1 LLNVLAGRITGGSG
15 GKVLSGTLTANGEV
29 IKPTSF
35 RKNVAYVTQEDALF
49 STATA
54 REALEFSAK
63 LRLPKSVSKQER
75 DTLVN
80 DIIDSLGLRKCEN
93 TLVGSELIRGLS
105 GGERKRVA
113 IGVELVSN
121 PTCLFLDEPTSG
133 LDSYSAL
140 NVVHILKAISDTGCT
155 IICSIHQPSSEV
167 FNSFD
172 SLVLLGQGNVVF
184 VS

>member
-1 LLNVLAGRITGGSG
+1 MT
-15 GKVLSGTLTANGEV
+15 GTLTANGEKV
-29 IKPTSF
+29 KPTAF
-35 RKNVAYVTQEDALF
+35 RRNVAYVTQEDALF
-49 STATA
+49 PTATA

-63 LRLPKSVSKQER
+63 LRLPKNTTKAER
-75 DTLVN
+75 ETLVN
-80 DIIDSLGLRKCEN
+80 DMINSLGLKRCEN
-93 TLVGSELIRGLS
+93 TMVGSELIRGCS

-133 LDSYSAL
+133 LDSWSAL
-140 NVVHILKAISDTGCT
+140 NVVQILRAISATGCT
-155 IICSIHQPSSEV
+155 TICSIHQPSSEV

-184 VS
+184 VSILLPQIQH